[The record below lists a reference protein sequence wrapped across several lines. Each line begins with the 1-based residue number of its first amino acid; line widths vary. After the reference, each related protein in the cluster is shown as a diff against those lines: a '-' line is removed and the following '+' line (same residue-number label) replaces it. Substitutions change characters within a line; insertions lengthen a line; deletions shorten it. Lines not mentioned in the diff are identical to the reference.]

1 MINLQGH
8 GKIERVSALRSP
20 RVPVKQMQVHNLKF
34 TEVTI
39 ITSVHVVVSVC
50 ERERERLSYQCAATS

>member
-1 MINLQGH
+1 VINLQGH

-39 ITSVHVVVSVC
+39 TKRAAHAVVSVC
-50 ERERERLSYQCAATS
+50 VCVRERERD

>member
-1 MINLQGH
+1 VINLQGH

-39 ITSVHVVVSVC
+39 TTRAHAVVSVCVC
-50 ERERERLSYQCAATS
+50 ERERERD